1 GGRLG
6 ATARGVARGVTRFG
20 RDRLVASGRGLQPCT
35 GEKGASATG
44 PSPVDRARS
53 PAARPNT
60 APGSAACAGSSS
72 EPSRGCTTTSGFPS
86 ATTAATRCT
95 KQSSLSPAASSAS
108 GGERLS
114 LRGHFLDGA
123 GRLDLAD
130 ARRPLAD
137 RGAGA
142 QRLQREREQL
152 AETLHAH
159 ARRGQ
164 REELL
169 LRVGAEVDVRRE
181 LPRELRRRAGE
192 LDLRTRRLGELVED
206 AERTLD
212 VVGVGRVAL

>member
-1 GGRLG
+1 MAVAPWVVSDELWSRIEPLLPKVERRFRDPGRKRLPGSAGAAGDLVRALHGDRVAPSAGRARLRWRLDPSPADAWVAAGGRLG

-114 LRGHFLDGA
+114 L
-123 GRLDLAD
+123 
-130 ARRPLAD
+130 
-137 RGAGA
+137 
-142 QRLQREREQL
+142 
-152 AETLHAH
+152 
-159 ARRGQ
+159 
-164 REELL
+164 
-169 LRVGAEVDVRRE
+169 
-181 LPRELRRRAGE
+181 
-192 LDLRTRRLGELVED
+192 
-206 AERTLD
+206 
-212 VVGVGRVAL
+212 